1 MALLQ
6 EYRMTFIQRIETS
19 DAWKAYA
26 PGLRFMN
33 IVRVSK
39 GEEKL
44 NSFLIY
50 CINEHIS
57 AEDAADDYIGTIEGH
72 LEK

>member
-19 DAWKAYA
+19 DVWKVYA
-26 PGLRFMN
+26 KGLRFMN
-33 IVRVSK
+33 VVRESK

-50 CINEHIS
+50 CIGEHIS

-72 LEK
+72 MK